1 MSQLTDKIKAELDGL
16 VKEASGLFA
25 DLTWDKAIDHN
36 LEETGVNDAS
46 TITTPRSVSR
56 QVFNLLYQS
65 WYTRSS
71 LFVKQ
76 ILPDRYQEFV
86 EQYSLPRR
94 KEMNYHTYTISDFL
108 AGYTVKR
115 GGLEIFDTTSA
126 VGPKFVNQLAILRS
140 ARGRIDSI
148 LADVKG
154 VLQAQLFDSEL
165 DAASNLLKNGH
176 IRAAGAIA
184 GVVLEGHLQKVCAD
198 HGISFSKKGPPSISD
213 YNEALK
219 KDGVI
224 DVPNW
229 RHIQLLGDYRNY
241 CCHPKERDP
250 QETEAKDLIEG
261 TRTIVSTVF

>member
-1 MSQLTDKIKAELDGL
+1 MSQLTERIKAELDGL

-25 DLTWDKAIDHN
+25 DLTGDKGFNRDVGEKAAKDNSTTAI
-36 LEETGVNDAS
+36 T
-46 TITTPRSVSR
+46 RSISR
-56 QVFNLLYQS
+56 QAFNLLYQS

-76 ILPDRYQEFV
+76 ILPDRHQEFV
-86 EQYSLPRR
+86 EQYNLPRR

-115 GGLEIFDTTSA
+115 GGQEIFDTTSA

-184 GVVLEGHLQKVCAD
+184 GVVLEGHLKKVCAD
-198 HGISFSKKGPPSISD
+198 HGISFLKKGPQTISD

-224 DVPNW
+224 DVPIW

-261 TRTIVSTVF
+261 ARKIVSTVF